1 MTNHSRLRIRLEDKW
16 PHPAAPSVALPLL
29 LSHIIPQSCLMLR
42 EHKASSLPPSL
53 PPCGPVFLLPSQVSM
68 ARDRHV
74 RGVRAEVVKP
84 RGLAPHLS
92 VFFPTLVKGD

>member
-1 MTNHSRLRIRLEDKW
+1 MAPPSCPFCGSAPASQPHHSTVL
-16 PHPAAPSVALPLL
+16 PHAEGA
-29 LSHIIPQSCLMLR
+29 QGF
-42 EHKASSLPPSL
+42 LPPSL
-53 PPCGPVFLLPSQVSM
+53 PPCGPMFLLPSQVSM
-68 ARDRHV
+68 AKDRHV